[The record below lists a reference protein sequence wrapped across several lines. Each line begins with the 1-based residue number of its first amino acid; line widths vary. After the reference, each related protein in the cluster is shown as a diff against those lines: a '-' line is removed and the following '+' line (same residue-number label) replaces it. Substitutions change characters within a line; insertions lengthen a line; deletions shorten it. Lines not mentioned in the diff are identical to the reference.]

1 MPSPRP
7 RMLSKNI
14 RFSARVWAKVEARAA
29 EREQTP
35 SEWVR
40 RLVEREVDDER
51 PSPPG

>member
-1 MPSPRP
+1 MPTPRP

-14 RFSARVWAKVEARAA
+14 RFSPRVWAKVEARAA

-40 RLVEREVDDER
+40 RLVERELDEDER
-51 PSPPG
+51 R